1 MPRTLT
7 ASDRSRLIR
16 LASTMVKG
24 SPERKA
30 LLNRLAG
37 RLSPAAQQEYDALT
51 RMIPDLDGM
60 QSFLLNP
67 TRHKSDERLT
77 AKAGDQIES
86 LRATL
91 VALRRK
97 L

>member
-1 MPRTLT
+1 M
-7 ASDRSRLIR
+7 SDTTRSKMIR
-16 LASTMVKG
+16 LAATMPAG
-24 SPERKA
+24 SSERKA
-30 LLNRLAG
+30 LLSVLAG

-51 RMIPDLDGM
+51 TMIPTLDGM

-77 AKAGDQIES
+77 AKASEQIEA